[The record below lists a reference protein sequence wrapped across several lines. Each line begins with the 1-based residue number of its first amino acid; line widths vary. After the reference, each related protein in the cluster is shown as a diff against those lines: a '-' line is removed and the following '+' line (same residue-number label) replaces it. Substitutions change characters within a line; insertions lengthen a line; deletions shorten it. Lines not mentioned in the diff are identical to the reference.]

1 MWRRPACQTLS
12 KTLDISSATARVA
25 LDLLKALAILLDAA
39 VIKSKIFEDFSS
51 YRKKTNRV
59 VVFSSGLSPNILK
72 YIGHRWD
79 HSTIWKA
86 RLLQT
91 HIEEFRLLFMKVHT
105 RSCLEPWVKCNQDQM
120 LSTNQGLFWP
130 F

>member
-25 LDLLKALAILLDAA
+25 LELLKDLAILLDAA
-39 VIKSKIFEDFSS
+39 VRKSKVFEDFSS

-59 VVFSSGLSPNILK
+59 VVFSSGLSSNFLK
-72 YIGHRWD
+72 YMGHRWD
-79 HSTIWKA
+79 HSTVKIPSDTYWRVQA
-86 RLLQT
+86 GMYESSYSQL
-91 HIEEFRLLFMKVHT
+91 FRTTTGMQWRPDAFD
-105 RSCLEPWVKCNQDQM
+105 E
-120 LSTNQGLFWP
+120 QGLFWS